1 MEEQQRGMDPTMIL
15 REIQNRRPYK
25 QRGFTLIETM
35 IAMVVLSVGILSLA
49 AMLADSLAYMNTS
62 QYDYI
67 AQQKAAESIESI
79 YTARNLGQATWSTIC
94 NVGSSVCTGG
104 IFMNGAE
111 PLCDPGADEIIG
123 TADDYS
129 GTNCSVSPDSVLMT
143 DSTGKYPTSMTSTAK
158 IPLTAYNFKRTI
170 TITAFPNVTNLRTI
184 TVLITYQAG
193 RFNKSYTLTAN
204 ISNFS

>member
-1 MEEQQRGMDPTMIL
+1 MDSAMI
-15 REIQNRRPYK
+15 RSESRNSRQSK

-35 IAMVVLSVGILSLA
+35 IAMVVLSIGILSLA
-49 AMLADSLAYMNTS
+49 AMLADSLAWMNTS

-79 YTARNLGQATWSTIC
+79 YTARNLGQATWSSIC
-94 NVGSSVCTGG
+94 NVGSAVCTGG

-111 PLCDPGADEIIG
+111 PLCDPGPDNIIG
-123 TADDYS
+123 TADDFS
-129 GTNCSVSPDSVLMT
+129 GTSCSVSADSILMT
-143 DSTGKYPTSMTSTAK
+143 DSTGKYPTTMTSSAK
-158 IPLTAYNFKRTI
+158 VPLTAYNFQRTI
-170 TITAFPNVTNLRTI
+170 TITSFPNVSNLRTI
-184 TVLITYQAG
+184 TVLITYKAG

>member
-1 MEEQQRGMDPTMIL
+1 MDSAMIPS
-15 REIQNRRPYK
+15 QSQKRRPGK

-35 IAMVVLSVGILSLA
+35 IAMVILSVGILSLA
-49 AMLADSLAYMNTS
+49 AMLADGLAYMNTS

-94 NVGSSVCTGG
+94 NVGSAVCTGG

-111 PLCDPGADEIIG
+111 PLCDPGPDNIIG
-123 TADDYS
+123 SADDFS
-129 GTNCSVSPDSVLMT
+129 GTNCSVSPDSILTT
-143 DSTGKYPTSMTSTAK
+143 DSTGKYPTTMTSAAK
-158 IPLTAYNFKRTI
+158 IPLTAYQFQRTI
-170 TITAFPNVTNLRTI
+170 TITAFPNVANLRTI

>member
-1 MEEQQRGMDPTMIL
+1 MDPTMIL
-15 REIQNRRPYK
+15 LDMQNRRHRK

-35 IAMVVLSVGILSLA
+35 IAMVVLSVGILGLA
-49 AMLADSLAYMNTS
+49 AMLADSLAWMNTS
-62 QYDYI
+62 QFDYI
-67 AQQKAAESIESI
+67 AQQKAAASVESI

-94 NVGSSVCTGG
+94 NVGSAVCTGG

-111 PLCDPGADEIIG
+111 PLCDPGPDNIIG

-129 GTNCSVSPDSVLMT
+129 GTNCSVSSDSILMT
-143 DSTGKYPTSMTSTAK
+143 DSTGKYPTTMASAAK
-158 IPLTAYNFKRTI
+158 VPLTAYNFQRTI
-170 TITAFPNVTNLRTI
+170 TISAFPNVSNLRTI
-184 TVLITYQAG
+184 TVLITYKAG